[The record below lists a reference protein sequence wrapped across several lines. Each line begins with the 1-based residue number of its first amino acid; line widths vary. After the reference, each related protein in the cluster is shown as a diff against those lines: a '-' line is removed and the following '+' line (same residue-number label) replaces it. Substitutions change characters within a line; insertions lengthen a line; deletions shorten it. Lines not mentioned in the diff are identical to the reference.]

1 MSKYEKI
8 IFRSYCSDYTKF
20 IVNNECEICRIFHE
34 ELSQDSP
41 YKEELKE
48 KMRNANISD
57 KVYFA
62 RRNREAVCQFSV
74 KLETMISL

>member
-1 MSKYEKI
+1 
-8 IFRSYCSDYTKF
+8 
-20 IVNNECEICRIFHE
+20 VNNECEICRIFHE

-62 RRNREAVCQFSV
+62 RRNGDTA
-74 KLETMISL
+74 